1 MHLTNYFPTPN
12 HCGASWDELHPLVA
26 RLLSEGTI
34 VGHDGDGWL
43 VAYLEGRHIPNQP
56 DALVVY
62 FSYAQDCSACSIGAE
77 NFSGLGWL
85 PNEPIDAD
93 WYESLPHPKKFTKHN
108 SVQIDGSL
116 IAYSYRGKQYH
127 YADSEIA
134 AAKKLK
140 PLFSLHDLLEEYDI
154 IVLKNRAGF
163 AVLETAVTTIAAK
176 WLSANCTFK
185 LECRPSHL
193 ELVATNLVNAKR
205 TRQQLHFPFT
215 RQAFEDALAALDH
228 EVQVVNEEKEQ
239 TGVRLTLEE
248 WEQQFSAALAQLQP
262 GVTTADLSFP
272 YRNFFHD
279 GWQPYKAAQ
288 ELIACHVL
296 RPELA
301 IFTRPLLEPS
311 TNKPSH

>member
-1 MHLTNYFPTPN
+1 MHLPNFPTPN
-12 HCGASWDELHPLVA
+12 HCGFSWDMLHPLVA

-43 VAYLEGRHIPNQP
+43 VAYLAGRDFYDLP

-62 FSYAQDCSACSIGAE
+62 FSYAQDYSDFTIGAE
-77 NFSGLGWL
+77 DFSGLGWQ
-85 PNEPIDAD
+85 PNEPLDAH
-93 WYESLPHPKKFTKHN
+93 WYESLPHPKQFTKSN
-108 SVQIDGSL
+108 SVQIDGKL
-116 IAYSYRGKQYH
+116 LAYSYRGKQYH
-127 YADSEIA
+127 YADREIA

-140 PLFSLHDLLEEYDI
+140 PLFNLHDLLEEYDI

-163 AVLETAVTTIAAK
+163 AVLETAVSTIAAK
-176 WLSANCTFK
+176 WLSVNCTFK

-205 TRQQLHFPFT
+205 ASQQLHFPFT

-228 EVQVVNEEKEQ
+228 DVRVITEEKKQ
-239 TGVRLTLEE
+239 SGLRLTLEE
-248 WEQQFSAALAQLQP
+248 WEQQFRAALAQLQP

-279 GWQPYKAAQ
+279 GWQPYQAAQ

-296 RPELA
+296 HPELNL
-301 IFTRPLLEPS
+301 FTRPLLEA
-311 TNKPSH
+311 TEA